1 MGIFDIKNTDILA
14 RTMTLQ
20 THGLSITFLMNVQRT
35 KTESH
40 LMSLMKIIFGII

>member
-1 MGIFDIKNTDILA
+1 MGIFDIKTQIFSA

-40 LMSLMKIIFGII
+40 LMNLMKIIFGII